1 MAKHPCPASAEL
13 CRDVTLGEGGG
24 KVEVTGDKVIEMLGG
39 QGAEWVVQV
48 GGDSLGMMAEL
59 EETGA

>member
-1 MAKHPCPASAEL
+1 M
-13 CRDVTLGEGGG
+13 GEGGG